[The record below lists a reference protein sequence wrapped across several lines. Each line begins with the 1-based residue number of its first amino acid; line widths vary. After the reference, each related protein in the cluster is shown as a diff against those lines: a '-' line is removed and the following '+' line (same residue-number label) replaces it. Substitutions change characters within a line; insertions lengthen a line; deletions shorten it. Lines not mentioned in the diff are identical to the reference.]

1 MKKEQTTHTK
11 RPDKVCTDEAF
22 FRDINIEFLI
32 HELKDPISVIETAVR
47 ILLEKPNKYGVLTD
61 RQKKTLNRALRNA
74 KKARDMLADLLEVG
88 RSDTGCFQCCRF
100 DPVAV
105 VDDVFIEVL
114 EAVDNGIWEVI
125 QEIGPSPA
133 REELLHRRGI
143 QLAYNNRDTCIEIC
157 QDETKFRQIVANL
170 IKNAFQH
177 RNQLLEICID
187 YREDNLIVEVID
199 DGPGVDSRDHELIF
213 KRYTQLKSCVLLS
226 RNGHGLGLAGARILA
241 RHLGGD
247 ITIKSRR
254 GAGTVFCLSLPLKF
268 SNE

>member
-1 MKKEQTTHTK
+1 MMLDCRFIVDNLLLKNLANGSRSFLQSGAS
-11 RPDKVCTDEAF
+11 VC
-22 FRDINIEFLI
+22 R
-32 HELKDPISVIETAVR
+32 
-47 ILLEKPNKYGVLTD
+47 G
-61 RQKKTLNRALRNA
+61 
-74 KKARDMLADLLEVG
+74 DLLAP
-88 RSDTGCFQCCRF
+88 RF
-100 DPVAV
+100 SQKCSV
-105 VDDVFIEVL
+105 
-114 EAVDNGIWEVI
+114 
-125 QEIGPSPA
+125 
-133 REELLHRRGI
+133 R
-143 QLAYNNRDTCIEIC
+143 T
-157 QDETKFRQIVANL
+157 
-170 IKNAFQH
+170 FQH